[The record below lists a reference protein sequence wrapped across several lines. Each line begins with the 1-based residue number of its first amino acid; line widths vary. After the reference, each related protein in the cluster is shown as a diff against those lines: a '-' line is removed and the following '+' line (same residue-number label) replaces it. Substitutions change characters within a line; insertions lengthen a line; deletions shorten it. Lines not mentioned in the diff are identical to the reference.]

1 MAITNGYV
9 ALDDLKNE
17 IGISDSLSDTK
28 LELAISAASRQIDGY
43 CQRFFYQDGAVAD
56 RSYYPDDYLSIEV
69 DDISTTTG
77 LIVKV
82 DNDND
87 GTFETTLTLTTN
99 YILTPVNAADQYPVQ
114 PYTGI
119 RIVDTGISSFPI
131 FTSGRPSVQVTAKFG
146 WPAVPEDVEKACLIQ
161 ATHLFKSSDAVF
173 GGLNFD
179 TGVFRVRGSLNP
191 MAEALLERYAKARV
205 G

>member
-9 ALDDLKNE
+9 AIDELATEL
-17 IGISDSLSDTK
+17 GISDTLSDAK
-28 LELAISAASRQIDGY
+28 FELAISAASRQIDSY
-43 CQRFFYQDGAVAD
+43 CQRFFYQDASVVA
-56 RSYYPDDYLSIEV
+56 RTYHPDDYLSLEV

-82 DNDND
+82 DTDDD
-87 GTFETTLTLTTN
+87 GTFETTLTITTN
-99 YILTPVNAADQYPVQ
+99 FILTPTNAADEWPVR

-119 RIVDTGISSFPI
+119 RIVDTGLSAFPMYS
-131 FTSGRPSVQVTAKFG
+131 SGRPSVEVTAKFG
-146 WPAVPEDVEKACLIQ
+146 WPAVPEDVKKACLIQ
-161 ATHLFKSSDAVF
+161 ATQLFKASDAAF

-179 TGVFRVRGSLNP
+179 TGIFRVRGSLNP
-191 MAEALLERYAKARV
+191 MAEALLERYAKPRI

>member
-1 MAITNGYV
+1 MAITNGYA
-9 ALDDLKNE
+9 ALDDIKLE
-17 IGISDSLSDTK
+17 LGISDSLSDTK

-43 CQRFFYQDGAVAD
+43 CQRFFYQDSAVTE
-56 RSYYPDDYLSIEV
+56 RTYYPDDYLSLEV

-82 DNDND
+82 DNNDD
-87 GTFETTLTLTTN
+87 GTFETTLTINTN
-99 YILTPVNAADQYPVQ
+99 FILTPTNAADEYPIR

-119 RIVDTGISSFPI
+119 RIVDSGLSSFPVYS
-131 FTSGRPSVQVTAKFG
+131 SGRPSVSVTAKFG

-161 ATHLFKSSDAVF
+161 SAQLFKSSDAVF

-179 TGVFRVRGSLNP
+179 TGVFRVRGTLNP
-191 MAEALLERYAKARV
+191 MAEALLERYAKPRV